1 VRASTWLTH
10 LEFDWQSPLWRHWL
24 QGLADGRTVVRYD
37 ERGCG
42 LSDRDVEDL
51 SLKAWMGDLETVV
64 DAANLD
70 RFALLGI
77 SHGGPVA
84 VAYAVR
90 HPERVSHLVLY
101 GTYARGR
108 LRRGLRERQEAE
120 AMIAMVRAGWG
131 RNAPAF
137 RRAFTT
143 VFVPEATREQMRW
156 FDELQRISSSPE
168 TAARIR
174 LARNDLDVTD
184 LARQVTVPTLVLHA
198 RDDLVVPFAAGR
210 LLASLI
216 PAARFVPLEGRNHI
230 LLADEPAWPVF
241 LRELQVFLCGFA
253 VP

>member
-1 VRASTWLTH
+1 
-10 LEFDWQSPLWRHWL
+10 
-24 QGLADGRTVVRYD
+24 LADGRTVVRYD

-51 SLKAWMGDLETVV
+51 SLEAWMGDLETVV

-84 VAYAVR
+84 VAYSVR

-108 LRRGLRERQEAE
+108 LRRGPSERQEAE

-143 VFVPEATREQMRW
+143 MFVPGATSEQMSW

-174 LARNDLDVTD
+174 LSRNDLDVTD

-198 RDDLVVPFAAGR
+198 RDDLVVPFAEGR

-216 PAARFVPLEGRNHI
+216 PSARFVPLEGRNHI
-230 LLADEPAWPVF
+230 LLADEPAWPLF
-241 LRELQVFLCGFA
+241 LRELHGFLA
-253 VP
+253 NSQSA